1 MSAIE
6 GHMGTILNLLF
17 LIIMI
22 ALGLFEMV
30 IQKETPKLHSQPH
43 REILN
48 ETPDAVTMPL
58 IVKEQP
64 YSYRLLL
71 KSIIALQIITLV
83 LSVLIYFK
91 S

>member
-22 ALGLFEMV
+22 AWGLFEAV
-30 IQKETPKLHSQPH
+30 IHKEASKLHLQPH

-48 ETPDAVTMPL
+48 ETPDTVTMPL

-64 YSYRLLL
+64 CSYRLLL
-71 KSIIALQIITLV
+71 KIIIALQIITLAV
-83 LSVLIYFK
+83 SVLIYLK

>member
-30 IQKETPKLHSQPH
+30 IQKETPKLNSTQPMQPQF
-43 REILN
+43 
-48 ETPDAVTMPL
+48 ETPDTATMSMMTREPC
-58 IVKEQP
+58 
-64 YSYRLLL
+64 SYRLLL
-71 KSIIALQIITLV
+71 KIIIALQIITLV
-83 LSVLIYFK
+83 LSILIYFK